1 MRRMEQCRLGEVVMS
16 SITLAE
22 LHYGVIC
29 AADPAAAREQVDIL
43 VQAIPVLPFGEDAAA
58 ACGPVRMASKGRKND
73 KMDKLIAVHAQAL
86 KLTLVTN
93 NVADFKAYPGLQ
105 IENWLE

>member
-1 MRRMEQCRLGEVVMS
+1 LS

-29 AADPAAAREQVDIL
+29 AADPEGAREQVDLL
-43 VQAIPVLPFGEDAAA
+43 VQAIPVLPFSEDAAA
-58 ACGPVRMASKGRKND
+58 AYGPVRLASNRRKND
-73 KMDKLIAVHAQAL
+73 MMDKLIAAHAQAL
-86 KLTLVTN
+86 NLTLVTN
-93 NVADFKAYPGLQ
+93 NVADFRVYPGLQ